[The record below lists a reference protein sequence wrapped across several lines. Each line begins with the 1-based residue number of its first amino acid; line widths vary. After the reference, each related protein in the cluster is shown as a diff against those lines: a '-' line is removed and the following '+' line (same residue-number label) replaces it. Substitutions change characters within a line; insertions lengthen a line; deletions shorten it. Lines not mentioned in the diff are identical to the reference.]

1 MNSSYLYQSDNYD
14 RQSQRF
20 VVPLYIKDELGNY
33 GFSSTGTLVKYK
45 DSHFIIFA
53 AHALDGGVDFE
64 RVYLFFYDGTFH
76 KIKTFAIG
84 YQIFK
89 DDDIVIVDCFNR
101 AFEQKNYFDI
111 EKKSLIGFEKH
122 YFAWAGFPISQS
134 TSKSVHK
141 SKQPEALKDK
151 FVHADESGNYF
162 KNARYFTI
170 ISKIHTNNKLEI
182 TGHYN
187 RNNINLKYKGEVSM
201 APHPK
206 GMSGGAMYFFSKRQV
221 LKSDLDLTFRFAGI
235 GIEYRNNGS
244 IVGVARGRIIEL
256 LDRFE
261 NENPIQFA
269 PSENHNVA
277 TSKSEI

>member
-1 MNSSYLYQSDNYD
+1 
-14 RQSQRF
+14 
-20 VVPLYIKDELGNY
+20 
-33 GFSSTGTLVKYK
+33 
-45 DSHFIIFA
+45 
-53 AHALDGGVDFE
+53 
-64 RVYLFFYDGTFH
+64 
-76 KIKTFAIG
+76 
-84 YQIFK
+84 
-89 DDDIVIVDCFNR
+89 
-101 AFEQKNYFDI
+101 
-111 EKKSLIGFEKH
+111 
-122 YFAWAGFPISQS
+122 
-134 TSKSVHK
+134 
-141 SKQPEALKDK
+141 
-151 FVHADESGNYF
+151 
-162 KNARYFTI
+162 
-170 ISKIHTNNKLEI
+170 
-182 TGHYN
+182 
-187 RNNINLKYKGEVSM
+187 M